1 MHIVSIVGRRG
12 RCAEPKKKPSKNG
25 TRERENNMNLDEQIT
40 LKQLLNIKHA
50 LGDTIK
56 PNSYRNHYCVNEP
69 CSSWEKLIE
78 LGFATKRNL
87 GDLGGITYFVTKK
100 AIEYLNLRGIK

>member
-1 MHIVSIVGRRG
+1 MDI
-12 RCAEPKKKPSKNG
+12 
-25 TRERENNMNLDEQIT
+25 DEQIT
-40 LKQLLNIKHA
+40 LKQIMNIKHA

-69 CSSWEKLIE
+69 HSDWEKLIE
-78 LGFATKRNL
+78 LGFATKRDL
-87 GDLGGITYFVTKK
+87 GDLGRITYFVTPK